1 MRERPKMPVEV
12 KGLDEVLKALRQ
24 FEPDLAKSLNKQV
37 RAALTPVQKKA
48 QGYVPTD
55 LPGLSNWTFSSKGKK
70 INKQNSAFGTVGHFP
85 KFNASIV
92 RRGIKVVIG
101 KSKPNRNGFVTYYRI
116 SNITAAGAIME
127 TAGRAN
133 PSGQPWNPDSKSHS
147 YSHSRNPDAG
157 LHFINSMGGR
167 LKGDKQ
173 SMRGR
178 LIYRAF
184 TEDEGKAIA
193 STMRAL
199 DMAIAVFH
207 RRAQSQ
213 VLRKV
218 A

>member
-1 MRERPKMPVEV
+1 
-12 KGLDEVLKALRQ
+12 
-24 FEPDLAKSLNKQV
+24 
-37 RAALTPVQKKA
+37 
-48 QGYVPTD
+48 
-55 LPGLSNWTFSSKGKK
+55 
-70 INKQNSAFGTVGHFP
+70 
-85 KFNASIV
+85 
-92 RRGIKVVIG
+92 
-101 KSKPNRNGFVTYYRI
+101 
-116 SNITAAGAIME
+116 
-127 TAGRAN
+127 
-133 PSGQPWNPDSKSHS
+133 
-147 YSHSRNPDAG
+147 
-157 LHFINSMGGR
+157 MGGR